1 MAATMIADGGE
12 LTIVRPLAAWVWGVW
27 EVTHDDDAAPED
39 LIDERKLGFVG
50 ALDHPPAGR
59 FGRRFIREDVSVDAV
74 EKTSTVE
81 EVLDAAAARTQG
93 REFFE
98 RDITAAGL
106 GRLVPGVH
114 FDVND
119 RVDVRLWGRV
129 LAGQLVTEIDRDRAH
144 IGGQVLSDRMAR
156 EAANREMDRK
166 VMRDRRELADNA
178 REAKRTARAA
188 SRRAEDAKTTADTAL
203 AEVRDADGTILSHV
217 ELARKA
223 QEAASAASEESHGY
237 SEASQ
242 EFSKQARVHTD
253 AASGHSDRARKHSE
267 ASLGHAEDA
276 QREAQKALLAS
287 AESSQASQASVVA
300 SRASGAASASSVAFS
315 AIAHDWSE
323 ESHKW
328 SAESQEFSQQARV
341 HTDAASGH
349 SDRARK
355 HSEASLGHAEDAQRE
370 AQKALLASAESSQAS
385 QASVVASEESG
396 KASKASQK
404 ASREA
409 TASKQV
415 SVDAMQKA
423 ERYRNE
429 AESARDDA
437 ERKRAEAEAK
447 RDEAETFRRGSFASM
462 SASHAAMSIAEMQRM
477 EAEDERKKA
486 ENARGEAEDRRKA
499 AERFRDQAERKR
511 DEAERHRQAAAEAR
525 DETLSIHQWSSNQQ
539 MDVHSNMVWWT
550 REQRTRVYSHD
561 ASHGRKTHEGGL
573 LTTWDYQAKRGLSFS
588 AQGNWWGKVAFTV
601 EYKAVTGG
609 GSAVDLWTFN
619 VGPGHRS
626 DNFERGAIGM
636 QFSHAHI
643 VVEVWKPNNAVWYIP
658 VDTATGKIA
667 DVSMY
672 DTPAGNP
679 FAITSTGAL
688 EVRGIGAR
696 LDNIIRP
703 DPKKN
708 IFTPAQVTIPGTK
721 RRVWPAYI
729 KVTET

>member
-1 MAATMIADGGE
+1 MSIKLVADGGE
-12 LTIVRPLAAWVWGVW
+12 IT
-27 EVTHDDDAAPED
+27 
-39 LIDERKLGFVG
+39 VG
-50 ALDHPPAGR
+50 ARVAVYTYGAFNVVLPEGRELDTDDYTDDGYTNGYVYRPKGTDQLGR
-59 FGRRFIREDVSVDAV
+59 FDIAFARADVTIETNAGYSNFEAIVDASQRKVSEDVY
-74 EKTSTVE
+74 
-81 EVLDAAAARTQG
+81 
-93 REFFE
+93 FE
-98 RDITAAGL
+98 RDITGAGL
-106 GRLVPGVH
+106 GPWTPGEDYEVG
-114 FDVND
+114 DV
-119 RVDVRLWGRV
+119 VDVLVFNRV
-129 LAGQLVTEIDRDRAH
+129 IPQPVTAITYTSASEDPLGVRVH
-144 IGGQVLSDRMAR
+144 VGGQTIRDAELVEEQNRSVR
-156 EAANREMDRK
+156 EAIAQESAQRRK
-166 VMRDRRELADNA
+166 QVGAVQSTA
-178 REAKRTARAA
+178 TAAKN
-188 SRRAEDAKTTADTAL
+188 TADEAFAAATDADGVI
-203 AEVRDADGTILSHV
+203 AGKVRDAT
-217 ELARKA
+217 
-223 QEAASAASEESHGY
+223 
-237 SEASQ
+237 EASKRAR
-242 EFSKQARVHTD
+242 EFTD
-253 AASGHSDRARKHSE
+253 KASGHSDRARKHSE

-276 QREAQKALLAS
+276 QREAQKARLAS
-287 AESSQASQASVVA
+287 AKSSEASQASVAA
-300 SRASGAASASSVAFS
+300 SRASGAASASSFSFS

-328 SAESQEFSQQARV
+328 SAESWEFSKQARV

-355 HSEASLGHAEDAQRE
+355 YSLAAGESAIAAAADAAAAETASQ
-370 AQKALLASAESSQAS
+370 ASSVAS
-385 QASVVASEESG
+385 QASVDASEESG

-462 SASHAAMSIAEMQRM
+462 SASHAAWSMAEMERM
-477 EAEDERKKA
+477 EAEDARAEAERF
-486 ENARGEAEDRRKA
+486 RGEAEDRRAA

-539 MDVHSNMVWWT
+539 MDVHSNMVWWA

-588 AQGNWWGKVAFTV
+588 AQGDWWGKVAFTV

-619 VGPGHRS
+619 VGPGQRS

-679 FAITSTGAL
+679 FSITSTGAL

-703 DPKKN
+703 DPNKN

>member
-1 MAATMIADGGE
+1 MSIKLVADGGE
-12 LTIVRPLAAWVWGVW
+12 IT
-27 EVTHDDDAAPED
+27 
-39 LIDERKLGFVG
+39 VG
-50 ALDHPPAGR
+50 ARVAVYTYGAFNVVLPEGRELDTDDYTDDGYTNGYVYRPKGTDQLGR
-59 FGRRFIREDVSVDAV
+59 FDIAFARADVTIETNAGYSNFEAIVDASQRKVSEDVY
-74 EKTSTVE
+74 
-81 EVLDAAAARTQG
+81 
-93 REFFE
+93 FE
-98 RDITAAGL
+98 RDITGAGL
-106 GRLVPGVH
+106 GPWTPGEDYEVG
-114 FDVND
+114 DV
-119 RVDVRLWGRV
+119 VDVLVFNRV
-129 LAGQLVTEIDRDRAH
+129 IPQPVTAITYTSASEDPLGVRVH
-144 IGGQVLSDRMAR
+144 VGGQTIRDAELVEEQNRSVR
-156 EAANREMDRK
+156 EAIAQESAQRRK
-166 VMRDRRELADNA
+166 QVGAVQSTA
-178 REAKRTARAA
+178 TAAKN
-188 SRRAEDAKTTADTAL
+188 TADEAFAAATDADGVI
-203 AEVRDADGTILSHV
+203 AGKVRDAT
-217 ELARKA
+217 
-223 QEAASAASEESHGY
+223 
-237 SEASQ
+237 EASKRAR
-242 EFSKQARVHTD
+242 EFTD
-253 AASGHSDRARKHSE
+253 KASGHSDRARKHSE

-276 QREAQKALLAS
+276 QREAQKARLAS
-287 AESSQASQASVVA
+287 AKSSEASQASVAA
-300 SRASGAASASSVAFS
+300 SRASGAASASSFSFS

-328 SAESQEFSQQARV
+328 SAESWEFSKQARV

-355 HSEASLGHAEDAQRE
+355 YSLAAGESAIAAAADAAAAETASQ
-370 AQKALLASAESSQAS
+370 ASSVAS
-385 QASVVASEESG
+385 QASVDASEESG

-462 SASHAAMSIAEMQRM
+462 SASHAAWSMAEMERM
-477 EAEDERKKA
+477 EAEDARAEAERF
-486 ENARGEAEDRRKA
+486 RGEAEDRRAA

-539 MDVHSNMVWWT
+539 MDVHSNMVWWA

-588 AQGNWWGKVAFTV
+588 AQGDWWGKVAFTV

-619 VGPGHRS
+619 VGPGQRS

-688 EVRGIGAR
+688 EVRGIAAR